1 MDRSQVEHEK
11 AARSLLNATPPLLL
25 SPFVAAEVD
34 YMVGKYVD
42 ETARW
47 RFLQE
52 IRRGAYDL
60 VQFRSHDLQTA
71 TEVIAK
77 YADLKLS
84 LADASIVA
92 LAARYGANTVLTLD
106 ERDFR
111 AVVPVDGASFRLLP
125 ADA

>member
-1 MDRSQVEHEK
+1 MDRSQPEHEK
-11 AARSLLNATPPLLL
+11 AARSLSNATPPLLL

-42 ETARW
+42 EMARR

-52 IRRGAYDL
+52 IQRGAYEL
-60 VQFRSHDLQTA
+60 VQFRSHDLQIA
-71 TEVIAK
+71 AGVIAK
-77 YADLKLS
+77 YADLELS
-84 LADASIVA
+84 LADASIVV
-92 LAARYGANTVLTLD
+92 LAARYGTNTVLTLD

-111 AVVPVDGASFRLLP
+111 AVVPLDGASFRLLP